1 VVLRPALSRCQEKAL
16 RASSGSVT
24 AGSVTAGS
32 VTAVLLLAAL
42 VPMALALSVAPA

>member
-16 RASSGSVT
+16 RASSGS
-24 AGSVTAGS
+24 ATAGS
-32 VTAVLLLAAL
+32 VTAVMLLAAL

>member
-16 RASSGSVT
+16 RGSVT